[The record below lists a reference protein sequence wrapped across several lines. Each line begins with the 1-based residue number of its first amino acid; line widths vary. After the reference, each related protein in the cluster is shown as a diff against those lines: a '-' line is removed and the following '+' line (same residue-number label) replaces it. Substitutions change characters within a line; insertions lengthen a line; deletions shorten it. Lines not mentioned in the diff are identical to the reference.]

1 MIKSKSKF
9 IVIMVMIFTLLS
21 VTLLSTSAKVVTSR
35 LVLKNIA
42 RLESSTPYPNPYPK
56 KIPDNAP
63 IFKNRGEGKLKPT
76 TMFKDKKTGITG
88 YCIEYGVPAT
98 GRVDMT
104 VHTWDNSP
112 YWKSFST
119 QKQKEFIKA
128 LLYGYPKYNDPSL
141 PDCDEYVATQCVIWE
156 IQTGKDKRS
165 EVLNSNSSKKAYT
178 RLKERMAEHSRKPSF
193 NNNTVT
199 LKWDENSKKFK
210 ASVTDTNNELAKFS
224 YQNVNGIKMTKSGN
238 TLNIEADNPIPTA
251 KTIRANKTTVP
262 KADNTGMFVL
272 EHKEKQ
278 NCIFGNTDDPVY
290 SSLKVQT
297 EPVNLVRKVSVNTGK
312 FLSGA
317 TLELIRVSTGEVV
330 EEWVSNSQFKV
341 FPRLNVGERYVINE
355 RITPNGYMKAE
366 PIVFVVSGQGAN
378 VIDVENELQP
388 TIETEALFENGEKN
402 IYANGEVKA
411 IDKVNYKDFLVGK
424 KYNIVTKVVIKDKT
438 LEKSEVIYENTTE
451 FTPTT
456 ANGTFETKANFDASK
471 LKGKEV
477 VFIQEVWKNGKML
490 FAHNDINNKQQTL
503 YFPEVHTTAKDKA
516 DGDKYLKP
524 QGKQTIIDTVAYKGL
539 TVGKEYTIKTTLMN
553 KRTNKPIMENG
564 KPVVVESKFVAEKM
578 QGTVDIEIEVDVTK
592 LAGEKVVVFEEVYYD
607 EHGINNT
614 VFRSRYIF
622 S

>member
-35 LVLKNIA
+35 LVLKYWA
-42 RLESSTPYPNPYPK
+42 RLESSTPYPNTYPK
-56 KIPDNAP
+56 PAP
-63 IFKNRGEGKLKPT
+63 ADAPLFRNYGGGTKLKPT
-76 TMFKDKKTGITG
+76 TMFKDKRTGITG

-104 VHTWDNSP
+104 VHDWKQSP
-112 YWKSFST
+112 YWKSFNNK
-119 QKQKEFIKA
+119 KQEEFKKA

-156 IQTGKDKRS
+156 IQTGKDIIS

-178 RLKERMAEHSRKPSF
+178 RLKEGMAEHSRTPSF
-193 NNNTVT
+193 NNNTIT

-224 YQNVNGIKMTKSGN
+224 YQNVHGIKMTKSGN

-278 NCIFGNTDDPVY
+278 NCIFGNTYDPVY

-355 RITPNGYMKAE
+355 RITPNGYMKEE
-366 PIVFVVSGQGAN
+366 PIVFVV
-378 VIDVENELQP
+378 
-388 TIETEALFENGEKN
+388 
-402 IYANGEVKA
+402 
-411 IDKVNYKDFLVGK
+411 
-424 KYNIVTKVVIKDKT
+424 
-438 LEKSEVIYENTTE
+438 
-451 FTPTT
+451 
-456 ANGTFETKANFDASK
+456 
-471 LKGKEV
+471 
-477 VFIQEVWKNGKML
+477 
-490 FAHNDINNKQQTL
+490 
-503 YFPEVHTTAKDKA
+503 
-516 DGDKYLKP
+516 
-524 QGKQTIIDTVAYKGL
+524 
-539 TVGKEYTIKTTLMN
+539 
-553 KRTNKPIMENG
+553 NG

-578 QGTVDIEIEVDVTK
+578 QGTVDVEIEVDVTK

-614 VFRSRYIF
+614 VFWSRYI